1 MENVV
6 DDVNPLSTM
15 CSRLTTA
22 RSQERL
28 FEMVKST
35 LTEFGADHFLYRI
48 IEIPRTKNRV
58 PVIHSSYPPHI
69 TKRYSEACTVAD
81 PVLWACSKSRL
92 PIVWDDRVSGECFGY
107 GTGIKVHG
115 LSFPIRG
122 PAREFA
128 IFSAISSAS
137 NDRLLHQYIPDLL
150 LLAHTVHAQVL
161 ALAGV
166 EENTLQARKVAH
178 EPPRI
183 SRRELQ
189 CLSLAADGL
198 QNKQIAAQLGISERV
213 VRAYFDSARVK
224 LECEN
229 RTHVVSRAVALNLIA
244 PKLGSLSSKACPAVS

>member
-1 MENVV
+1 M
-6 DDVNPLSTM
+6 DDVNRLSTM
-15 CSRLTTA
+15 CPRLTTA

-28 FEMVKST
+28 FEMVKSM
-35 LTEFGADHFLYRI
+35 LTEFGIDHFLYRI

-92 PIVWDDRVSGECFGY
+92 PIVWDDFDDRVAVDCFGY

-128 IFSAISSAS
+128 IFSAIYRAS
-137 NDRLLHQYIPDLL
+137 NDSLLRQYIPDLL
-150 LLAHTVHAQVL
+150 LFAHTVHAQVL
-161 ALAGV
+161 VLAGV
-166 EENTLQARKVAH
+166 EENTLQARKLAH

-183 SRRELQ
+183 TRRELQ

-244 PKLGSLSSKACPAVS
+244 PKLGSLSRMACPAAS